1 LMLAQAQYLFYKMAT
16 EKKQSPEILSK
27 IALQIS
33 QYFKRAYEMSQT
45 NRAVKKFDNG
55 RFAGVLDYH
64 DRYFEGSAWLVLGI
78 HRFSKA
84 KEDGRDM
91 GIAAGTAQHAN
102 ELFTNM

>member
-1 LMLAQAQYLFYKMAT
+1 
-16 EKKQSPEILSK
+16 
-27 IALQIS
+27 
-33 QYFKRAYEMSQT
+33 
-45 NRAVKKFDNG
+45 
-55 RFAGVLDYH
+55 VLDYH

-102 ELFTNM
+102 QLFTNMSNILPSIPNDYHANFNAKLK